1 MLAFFLIVELPQDK
15 ANFILVFVKLAQK
28 ASADRF
34 LFRMHTHILDYLS
47 CLEYASKSIPSR

>member
-15 ANFILVFVKLAQK
+15 ADFILVFVKLAQK

-34 LFRMHTHILDYLS
+34 LFRMHNHILDYLS
-47 CLEYASKSIPSR
+47 CLEYA